1 MAVYGDVMLS
11 DISINKIDNTGI
23 SIIDVPENDTS
34 VYYDIRGIKTST
46 SSKGVYIHNGRKY
59 AK

>member
-11 DISINKIDNTGI
+11 DISIKKIDNTGI

-46 SSKGVYIHNGRKY
+46 NSKGVYIHNGRKY

>member
-11 DISINKIDNTGI
+11 DISIKKIDNTGI

-46 SSKGVYIHNGRKY
+46 SKGVYIHNGRKY